1 MKGIE
6 LNKNRENTVF
16 YDFEK
21 IKKESQNRDNVYF
34 SNKIKYKDLKNYDTD
49 CVPVAQYLDENGQL
63 EVIFSREPTHCIGI
77 GCTGAGKT
85 TSLVIP
91 KVQILSSL
99 KNKPSFF
106 IVDVKGDLHDKL
118 SGQLKEKGYNI
129 KVIDLFE
136 PEYSESWNPL
146 SEIYDKYMEANNIV
160 SRVKEH
166 HDSIDDYPNIVKFT
180 IKKKPSVWYEL
191 DNVAYSDIKTLNKAI
206 VHRREKLLSEV
217 SEEVIDLSY
226 TFIITEFKDDP
237 HWDNTARDL
246 FAGVIFG
253 MLERSLYDDRHALT
267 KNQFNLRNI
276 VNLILST
283 PDSEL
288 REFINSCDH
297 SKDAYKFANRIVN
310 MEAEKTKS
318 CYFGVLSTQLSPFKS
333 YAIQK
338 LTIRNSID
346 LTTLADKPEAI
357 FIKMDDLKESNFKV
371 AQLMILRL
379 YKKLKDKA
387 MASKN
392 QRLDRPVHFILDE
405 FGNFPKFNNFNNMI
419 SVSRSY
425 NIWYT
430 IIIQS
435 YSQLNMKYG
444 NNVAKIIIE
453 NSNMLL
459 FFGTNDYNTMKDF
472 SDSCGKISILSE
484 YTYLRG
490 DLSSITNG
498 TIEELSTVPISNLT
512 KIEPNEV
519 YIVCFQMPVM
529 HSRML
534 RSYMIKEFEP
544 LPKVEYRIMDEVE
557 IGSKKY
563 TYDLSRNR
571 GGKPKEIRLK
581 YSNEENDNPSRNNFI
596 DKLSFIVKEI
606 GMKNVL
612 YKKGELPAAL
622 SDTFPA
628 YFKQAFESFTD
639 YDSSKVY
646 LYERNVEAKNNE
658 LREYILNDI
667 ESAYVYKAKQ
677 IGIRKAERI
686 IKEDFNELNRF
697 FINVFSRA
705 FWNDIKNVGED
716 LLENLD
722 EYIDDDSE

>member
-206 VHRREKLLSEV
+206 VHRCEKLLSEV

-226 TFIITEFKDDP
+226 TFIITESKDDP

-444 NNVAKIIIE
+444 NNVAEIIIE